1 MRRHPV
7 ISLTIALALAG
18 LAGCTYTGDDIG
30 NPLYRK
36 VQWYSFVEGSDIKA
50 ACAEAAPERFRL
62 VYNALWDQ
70 QVRIYEWD
78 SAAKSLKISVV
89 GTKDLTDITL
99 NDPLT
104 PWRAKVATVALDQAA
119 QDGLTAAL
127 ADSGAFGPPAVGL
140 ELPSHSYYWTAASCH
155 AGKYVFTA
163 WSYPS
168 PAFDAARFPTA
179 LAALDPERASI
190 VPPAPVAI
198 DVIREHDRQRGRVE
212 EFTLR
217 VGPDGLR

>member
-7 ISLTIALALAG
+7 TLLTASMGLAL
-18 LAGCTYTGDDIG
+18 LAGCAYTGDDIG

-50 ACAEAAPERFRL
+50 ACAEATPDRFRL

-89 GTKDLTDITL
+89 GTKNLTDITL

-104 PWRAKVATVALDQAA
+104 PWRAKVATVPLEPAA
-119 QDGLTAAL
+119 QSGLTAAL
-127 ADSGAFGPPAVGL
+127 AESGAFGPPAVGL

-155 AGKYVFTA
+155 GGQYVFTA

-168 PAFDAARFPTA
+168 PAFEAARFPAA
-179 LAALDPERASI
+179 LAALDPDRASI
-190 VPPAPVAI
+190 IPPGPVAI
-198 DVIREHDRQRGRVE
+198 DVIREYDRNRGAAE

-217 VGPDGLR
+217 VGPAGLR